1 MAGHEDRKAAM
12 TPAPMI
18 HQFGGPTSR
27 KNRTGRLPLGFEL
40 PDRFGLIGLLIH
52 FRPLV
57 ASLTVLAVK
66 IVVGVG
72 DVAIQ

>member
-1 MAGHEDRKAAM
+1 M
-12 TPAPMI
+12 TPAPVI
-18 HQFGGPTSR
+18 HQFGGPASR

-40 PDRFGLIGLLIH
+40 LDRFGLIGLPIH
-52 FRPLV
+52 VRPFV
-57 ASLTVLAVK
+57 QSLTILAAE